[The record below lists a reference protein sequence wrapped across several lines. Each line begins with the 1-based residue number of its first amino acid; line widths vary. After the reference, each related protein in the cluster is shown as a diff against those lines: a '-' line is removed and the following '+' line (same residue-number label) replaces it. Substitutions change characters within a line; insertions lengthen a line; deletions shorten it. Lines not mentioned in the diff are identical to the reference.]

1 MGEPLPGVRDARG
14 RVGIIDQHCPR
25 RGTNLW
31 LGRNEGCGNP
41 LRLSRLEVRCRRPLP
56 RHAAPTPGIPS
67 ARSRTPSGPSIRANG
82 VIAAVDENHVPL
94 RHKGND
100 NQIDRQLQK
109 SKSYTGI
116 QAVSEQEAA
125 VQDSQGPIADRTRQ
139 HLGILRFRKLMMDC
153 TRDLANGKELDAVR
167 CAERYLVRA
176 GLASGTRAK
185 ASPP

>member
-1 MGEPLPGVRDARG
+1 MGEPLPAVRDTRG
-14 RVGIIDQHCPR
+14 RVGIIDQRCPH
-25 RGTNLW
+25 RGANLW
-31 LGRNEGCGNP
+31 LGRNEGCGI
-41 LRLSRLEVRCRRPLP
+41 RCVYHGWKFDVEAAASTCRP
-56 RHAAPTPGIPS
+56 PTPGIPS
-67 ARSRTPSGPSIRANG
+67 ARSWTPSGPSIRANG
-82 VIAAVDENHVPL
+82 VIANYVPL

-100 NQIDRQLQK
+100 NQIDRKLQK
-109 SKSYTGI
+109 SKGYTGI
-116 QAVSEQEAA
+116 QAVSEQDAA